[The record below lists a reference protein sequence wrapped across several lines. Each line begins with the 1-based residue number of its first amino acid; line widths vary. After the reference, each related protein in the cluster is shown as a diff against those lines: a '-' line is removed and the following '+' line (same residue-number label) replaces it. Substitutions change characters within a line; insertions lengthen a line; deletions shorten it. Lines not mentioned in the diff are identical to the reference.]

1 MAKTRFVQSSFVS
14 GELSPLLKGRTDVNQ
29 YYQAVETADNVV
41 IVPQGGMK
49 RRPGTEYIGKA
60 VENLDRVKGSTGI
73 TMPNGGSTTVI
84 NDVNDATT
92 TSTTVAIGTTDPYSV
107 VEYDFGSAVWRDFVD
122 LRQISLSS
130 GSSDEFKIQNSS
142 DGITWANVKD
152 VPLIGTSPQNI
163 RITIET
169 PAGELYQRQYWRLAR
184 VGSTDLSTATVTV
197 ADVNFWY
204 EDGTSQAP
212 KLVDFSIEDDRHYLI
227 EFTAENIRAY
237 RTPSTLAADIKPTYS
252 SLSEADVQDIRV
264 AQIENVMLIFGNFE
278 PMRLVNLGTDDDWFL
293 DNIPFTNIPQYDFD
307 DDLSPT
313 PVNEVQIMD
322 IHHGSATWKKGER
335 FEIDIEG
342 VTSKSITF
350 AGDATP
356 DEQAATV
363 FNIQKNLQDMP
374 VFGETGV
381 SVARTGAHTYT
392 ITISGESTK
401 DFELFSAYV
410 TEGNTGHEIEFTKV
424 PPAGSPRKEDVWS
437 STRGWPR
444 SACFYEGRL
453 VIGGTRSKPQSIF
466 MSKTGTFFDFE
477 IEEADDDEAI
487 FATISSRKMNDI
499 VDVYPGRNLQIF
511 TSGAEFAITSRPVT
525 PANINIQPQTSH
537 GASNIEVQDV
547 DGSTMFIDRHGKSLL
562 GFLYSFNEDAYT
574 TDDRSVL
581 ASHLINQ
588 PVDMALL
595 AGTASDDANWLFIVN
610 SDGSATVLNTLRSQ
624 DINGFT
630 SWNTDGN
637 IKSVCVVDQ
646 ELYMSV
652 EREVNS
658 QSLIYIERWDF
669 NYKLDCARKDTASQ
683 IQLGSIDHLFNEQVQ
698 IIVEDKGYVLP
709 ARTVGASNQISL
721 DSNEVYAGNYEVG
734 LLFTPT
740 IKPMPLNT
748 SLYRGDSGN
757 QMRLKK
763 IVRMNLRV
771 YESSGINIDGIPVA
785 IRSFGPSTDSPLSPE
800 SIVPTSGIIEDVY
813 DINGW
818 GREVMPTITCPDPT
832 PMHIQMIE
840 YEVEGN

>member
-1 MAKTRFVQSSFVS
+1 MAKTRFIQSSFVS
-14 GELSPLLKGRTDVNQ
+14 GELSPLLKGRVDINQ

-49 RRPGTEYIGKA
+49 RRPGTEYIGTV
-60 VENLDRVKGSTGI
+60 VENLSRYKGAP
-73 TMPNGGSTTVI
+73 TMPNGGSTSII
-84 NDVNDATT
+84 NDGNDATT
-92 TSTTVAIGTTDPYSV
+92 TSTTTPIGTTNPYSV
-107 VEYDFGSAVWRDFVD
+107 VEYDFGSPVWRDFFD

-130 GSSDEFKIQNSS
+130 GSSDEFKIQKST
-142 DGITWANVKD
+142 DGINWSDVED

-163 RITIET
+163 RVTLVQ
-169 PAGELYQRQYWRLAR
+169 PLGEFTEARYWRLAR
-184 VGSTDLSTATVTV
+184 VGSSNLGSATVTA
-197 ADVNFWY
+197 ADVNARY
-204 EDGTSQAP
+204 QNGTLEAP
-212 KLVDFSIEDDRHYLI
+212 KLIDFSVEDDRHYLM
-227 EFTAENIRAY
+227 EFTSDNIRVY
-237 RTPSTLAADIKPTYS
+237 RSPSTFVADIKPTYS
-252 SLSEADVQDIRV
+252 SLDEADVLNIRA
-264 AQIENVMLIFGNFE
+264 AQIENVMLVFGNFE
-278 PMRLVNLGTDDDWFL
+278 PMRLVNLGTDADWFL
-293 DNIPFTNIPQYDFD
+293 DSIPFINVPQYDFD
-307 DDLSPT
+307 DAQSPT

-322 IHHGSATWKKGER
+322 IGHGGGSWKKGER
-335 FEIDIEG
+335 FEFDIEG

-350 AGDATP
+350 AGDVGA
-356 DEQAATV
+356 DEQSATV
-363 FNIQKNLQDMP
+363 FNIQKNLQEMP

-381 SVARTGAHTYT
+381 SVARTGTLTYT

-410 TEGNTGHEIEFTKV
+410 TEGSTSHEIEFTKV

-437 STRGWPR
+437 ATRGYPK

-453 VIGGTRSKPQSIF
+453 VLGGTESKPQSIF
-466 MSKTGTFFDFE
+466 MSKTGSFFDFD
-477 IEEADDDEAI
+477 IDDGDDDEAI
-487 FATISSRKMNDI
+487 FATISSRKLNDI
-499 VDVYPGRNLQIF
+499 IDVYPGRNLQIF
-511 TSGAEFAITSRPVT
+511 TSGAEFSITSRPVT
-525 PANINIQPQTSH
+525 PSNISIQPQTSH

-547 DGSTMFIDRHGKSLL
+547 DGSTIFIDRHGKALL

-610 SDGSATVLNTLRSQ
+610 GDGTATILNTLRSQ
-624 DINGFT
+624 DINGYT
-630 SWNTDGN
+630 KWTTDGN
-637 IKSVCVVDQ
+637 IKSVCVVDE

-652 EREVNS
+652 EREVDGS
-658 QSLIYIERWDF
+658 TLMYIERWDF
-669 NYKLDCARKDTASQ
+669 THKLDCSVKKTAA
-683 IQLGSIDHLFNEQVQ
+683 QLGIGAVTHLFNEQVQ
-698 IIVEDKGYVLP
+698 IIVDDKGYVLP
-709 ARTVGASNQISL
+709 PRTVGTSNVITL
-721 DSNEVYAGNYEVG
+721 DPDEVYAGDYEVG

-748 SLYRGDSGN
+748 NIGSGQN

-763 IVRMNLRV
+763 IVRMNVRV
-771 YESSGINIDGIPVA
+771 YESSGITIDGIPVP
-785 IRSFGPSTDSPLSPE
+785 IRAFGPSGDESPLSPE

-818 GREVMPTITCPDPT
+818 SREIMPTITCPDPT